1 MEMYEIAIIAGIGAV
16 VGLVAGL
23 PSKTGRLGRIGITI
37 IGALGG
43 LLGGWILSLVE
54 IDFTLGEVWMD
65 SAASAAIGG
74 TLLLVLVGVSRVKL
88 K

>member
-1 MEMYEIAIIAGIGAV
+1 MEMYEIAIIAGIGAI
-16 VGLVAGL
+16 VGLIVGL
-23 PSKTGRLGRIGITI
+23 PSKTGPLGRIGITI

-54 IDFTLGEVWMD
+54 SDYTLGEVWMD

-74 TLLLVLVGVSRVKL
+74 TLLLVVVGVSRAKL